1 MTNSKFI
8 SYLEYFY
15 AYNKIP
21 ITCIKKNKLIFTLPK
36 KNKLL
41 PLINE
46 LYYQNTQEKEVS
58 LTYHFDSLFLGKII
72 IQSKNSNFD
81 LIIGPVLK
89 NILNIKQIEKIL
101 NNFDFNIKEKSI
113 ISDELLVSNPV
124 YYEEFI
130 NLLLILNFSINGSTL
145 NEYNIISNYS
155 IEELDKMKSMNP
167 SMQNNDIFFEKLE
180 NFVLNGDQLGF
191 ITFSNF
197 YPNKDLIFDDINEDL
212 PSFKSYIIYYLSV
225 ISTFV
230 SDAGIDNKTISRIT
244 KKMINKL
251 NKTKTYKEAETIF
264 NKTLKIFFNKINYS
278 TNSKYYSNIVK
289 MAISYIDANIE
300 SKLQVSDIAL
310 KLNVTRNY
318 LSKCFKND
326 TGITIQQYIINSK
339 LNQAKKLLETTNL
352 TVTEI
357 SKKLYF
363 SNQSHFQNTFKKNFE
378 MTPIQ
383 YRIKH
388 QKIK

>member
-113 ISDELLVSNPV
+113 IS
-124 YYEEFI
+124 
-130 NLLLILNFSINGSTL
+130 
-145 NEYNIISNYS
+145 
-155 IEELDKMKSMNP
+155 
-167 SMQNNDIFFEKLE
+167 
-180 NFVLNGDQLGF
+180 
-191 ITFSNF
+191 
-197 YPNKDLIFDDINEDL
+197 
-212 PSFKSYIIYYLSV
+212 
-225 ISTFV
+225 
-230 SDAGIDNKTISRIT
+230 
-244 KKMINKL
+244 
-251 NKTKTYKEAETIF
+251 
-264 NKTLKIFFNKINYS
+264 
-278 TNSKYYSNIVK
+278 
-289 MAISYIDANIE
+289 
-300 SKLQVSDIAL
+300 
-310 KLNVTRNY
+310 
-318 LSKCFKND
+318 
-326 TGITIQQYIINSK
+326 
-339 LNQAKKLLETTNL
+339 
-352 TVTEI
+352 
-357 SKKLYF
+357 
-363 SNQSHFQNTFKKNFE
+363 
-378 MTPIQ
+378 
-383 YRIKH
+383 
-388 QKIK
+388 